1 MDLVECGSGKIHESI
16 DKLPSSEQDLKTHSK
31 DAQRSEL
38 STFNSS
44 IGVLLSCLG
53 CVIGTG
59 NIWRFPRIIATASY
73 SQGSLT
79 FLIAWA
85 MSLFVWSLP
94 LSIVEYTLGRFTR
107 TSPLGAFHRFLG
119 NKLVWLGGWIVAV
132 TYMITA
138 YFSVIV
144 GWCLYYFY
152 KSCALSSLPR
162 DVETS
167 IKIFN
172 EFAQESYWPALT
184 HTLAVVIVG
193 GCIFGGI
200 KWIEK
205 ANMVLVPM
213 LLGILVFTFGWS
225 LTRKYSEV
233 GITFLFTPYWGSMFT
248 PSLWVAAAS
257 QNAFDTGAA
266 MALFISYSSYF
277 SRKNGAVRLG
287 TMIPLCNNMSSNKNN
302 NNITMMP
309 LLCALTIFSTVF
321 STLIQ
326 TSPTLTRSGILKIM
340 QSNGPG
346 STGLTFTWIPVLFAY
361 VGGLGR
367 VLCSLFFLSKDLGL
381 SHRQAA
387 FAGLFLTLVFGM
399 PSAISINVLTNQDN
413 VWGFALMLSGL
424 SMAGLIII
432 YGPMKYRKVIVND
445 FGIDDWK
452 LPVVWVFM
460 ISVLVPLSG
469 TGLIIWWA
477 YDLIKS
483 NPKWYQLTLDSMTT
497 TLLEWLIVFLIL
509 ITVNA
514 IAVWRNIDFFH
525 KDKQNGYDPHNPD
538 YIPKDELQSF
548 DEFFIVSS
556 DSVNISRNQ
565 MRTHL

>member
-1 MDLVECGSGKIHESI
+1 MGGILCKNGVLFWKALSVDLNDPTFKSDMDLVECGSGKIHESI
-16 DKLPSSEQDLKTHSK
+16 DKLPSSKQNLKTHSK

-119 NKLVWLGGWIVAV
+119 DKLVWLGGWIVAV

-172 EFAQESYWPALT
+172 EFAQESYWPVLT

-213 LLGILVFTFGWS
+213 LLGILIFTFGWS

-287 TMIPLCNNMSSNKNN
+287 TMIPLCNNM
-302 NNITMMP
+302 
-309 LLCALTIFSTVF
+309 
-321 STLIQ
+321 
-326 TSPTLTRSGILKIM
+326 
-340 QSNGPG
+340 
-346 STGLTFTWIPVLFAY
+346 
-361 VGGLGR
+361 
-367 VLCSLFFLSKDLGL
+367 
-381 SHRQAA
+381 
-387 FAGLFLTLVFGM
+387 
-399 PSAISINVLTNQDN
+399 
-413 VWGFALMLSGL
+413 
-424 SMAGLIII
+424 
-432 YGPMKYRKVIVND
+432 
-445 FGIDDWK
+445 
-452 LPVVWVFM
+452 
-460 ISVLVPLSG
+460 
-469 TGLIIWWA
+469 
-477 YDLIKS
+477 
-483 NPKWYQLTLDSMTT
+483 
-497 TLLEWLIVFLIL
+497 
-509 ITVNA
+509 
-514 IAVWRNIDFFH
+514 
-525 KDKQNGYDPHNPD
+525 
-538 YIPKDELQSF
+538 
-548 DEFFIVSS
+548 VSS
-556 DSVNISRNQ
+556 ISQ
-565 MRTHL
+565 